1 MISRGVC
8 VLVLVVV
15 PMLAPAHARIQQL
28 TQHTAHWA
36 QIKQDPGSKQESW
49 PWHTNIG
56 GDDAHFL
63 HRNIVFANNYA
74 HANNVVQMSAARVR
88 LTSVLWC
95 LVWPAARAGLVPS
108 I

>member
-36 QIKQDPGSKQESW
+36 QIKQDPGW
-49 PWHTNIG
+49 
-56 GDDAHFL
+56 
-63 HRNIVFANNYA
+63 V
-74 HANNVVQMSAARVR
+74 
-88 LTSVLWC
+88 
-95 LVWPAARAGLVPS
+95 
-108 I
+108 